1 MVQNDS
7 LNEIIKISFNGNL
20 FALSIF
26 EIVYHSTN
34 SFIQWVYLIWW
45 VISKMM
51 MKNFDDQS
59 WNHHN
64 KIKINPKHRKWWKR
78 MHFVDVKKVYFHK
91 IVLDEWKGMNFMD
104 FNQLHSFLI
113 FIQIEWIL
121 WKLMN
126 LSKLNDQRYSY
137 HSHVQSKNLLRFQ
150 HSFSL

>member
-1 MVQNDS
+1 
-7 LNEIIKISFNGNL
+7 
-20 FALSIF
+20 
-26 EIVYHSTN
+26 
-34 SFIQWVYLIWW
+34 
-45 VISKMM
+45 
-51 MKNFDDQS
+51 
-59 WNHHN
+59 
-64 KIKINPKHRKWWKR
+64 

-150 HSFSL
+150 HSFSVKIVKNENLFKINRKLLKKNEINENWIKFDWKSKLSLNDRKMKNDEESSTINDLISLLFNY